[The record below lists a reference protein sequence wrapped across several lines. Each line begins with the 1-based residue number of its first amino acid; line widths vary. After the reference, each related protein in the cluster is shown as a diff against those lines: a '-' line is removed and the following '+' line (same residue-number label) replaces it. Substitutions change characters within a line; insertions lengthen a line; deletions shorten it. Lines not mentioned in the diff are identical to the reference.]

1 MHAFILMSVQPGM
14 ERQVISSLK
23 KLDKVSEAFIIFGQY
38 DLVIKVQAET
48 REELWDFISREI
60 RAIEGARGTLTLIPI
75 HGFKR

>member
-1 MHAFILMSVQPGM
+1 MHAFVLMSVQPGM

-38 DLVIKVQAET
+38 DLIINVQADT
-48 REELWDFISREI
+48 REDLWDFIGREI
-60 RAIEGARGTLTLIPI
+60 RAIEGTRGTLTLFPI